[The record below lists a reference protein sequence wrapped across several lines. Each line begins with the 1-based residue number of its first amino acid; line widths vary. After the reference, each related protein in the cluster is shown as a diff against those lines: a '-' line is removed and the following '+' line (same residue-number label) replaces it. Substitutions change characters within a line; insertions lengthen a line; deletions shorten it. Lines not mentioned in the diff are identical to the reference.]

1 MDAIQRQ
8 LLEAVSGLHEVPE
21 GAYNIRANGQSVER
35 NSTEHIQITSKDD
48 GKGIDIHIADGTK
61 NESLHIPVIL
71 SQSGLNEVVYND
83 FFIGDGCEVTIV
95 AGCGIDNCGNSNS
108 QHDGIHRF
116 LYRQELPCEICGEA
130 LWKRRW
136 YGKENHESRDGG
148 GAGRGQLY
156 GNGHC
161 PDQRRGFHKTSDP
174 GKASEGSKAGS
185 HGKVDDSRLRRGQTA
200 ISM

>member
-21 GAYNIRANGQSVER
+21 GAYNIRANGQRGER

-116 LYRQELPCEICGEA
+116 YIGRNSRVKYVEKHYGSGDGMGKRIMNPETVVELGEDSYMEMDTVQIKGVDSTKRLTQA
-130 LWKRRW
+130 KLAKGAKLW
-136 YGKENHESRDGG
+136 RD
-148 GAGRGQLY
+148 
-156 GNGHC
+156 
-161 PDQRRGFHKTSDP
+161 
-174 GKASEGSKAGS
+174 
-185 HGKVDDSRLRRGQTA
+185 
-200 ISM
+200 